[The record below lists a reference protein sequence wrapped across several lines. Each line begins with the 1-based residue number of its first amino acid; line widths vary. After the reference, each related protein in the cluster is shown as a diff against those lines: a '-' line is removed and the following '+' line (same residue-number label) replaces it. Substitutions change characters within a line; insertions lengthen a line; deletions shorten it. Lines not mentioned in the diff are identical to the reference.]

1 MKTAVL
7 KAMIGK
13 IYSDTGVLIVK
24 ADQEGAEVPALP
36 YAVYKVTSPYVKGKG
51 KGNFTLAV
59 DENSNTYEKFT
70 EQPLTTISFNVF
82 ADDVDEAREL
92 AIQLRNWFTFAGEI
106 YLQDQDIVV
115 RNAGNVENRTT
126 HLIDHYEYKH
136 GFDVQLRTEESQ
148 VRLITESIDTIEI
161 GGQ

>member
-13 IYSDTGVLIVK
+13 IELDTGVLIVK
-24 ADQEGAEVPALP
+24 ADQEGAQVPALP
-36 YAVYKVTSPYVKGKG
+36 YAVYKVTTPYVKGRG
-51 KGNFTLAV
+51 RGAVTQYADDSGNAFEV
-59 DENSNTYEKFT
+59 FT
-70 EQPLTTISFNVF
+70 EQPLTTISLNVF

-92 AIQLRNWFTFAGEI
+92 AIQIRNWFTFAGEI

-136 GFDVQLRTEESQ
+136 GFDVQLRTEEEQ
-148 VRLITESIDTIEI
+148 ARLITESIDTIEI